1 MLAFYD
7 SQIEKINSQIKTAF
21 DKSFSFS
28 LLPPWLS
35 QFVQL
40 AIHNSLCKRFS
51 GSQLSNRL
59 FGKKKA
65 DLVFTSGKTLLKHK
79 RMNIFFCIFLGQVK
93 RDEQIIVISNNS
105 NGKWKTKLILYKQQ
119 QIWDHSKI
127 FLFFQL
133 RKISVKKLVGKLFCF
148 DCMITRKFYFW
159 NGTNAI

>member
-40 AIHNSLCKRFS
+40 AIHNSLRKRFL

-65 DLVFTSGKTLLKHK
+65 DLVFTSG
-79 RMNIFFCIFLGQVK
+79 K